1 MHVIFHPRPS
11 LADGTAMLTPMLDA
25 RVHINGVLVPN
36 TVASSLREG
45 GDRQAAPELGQ
56 AALTPDCRIVFGR
69 RHLFRLDVNPD
80 HPMLASGSAT
90 EIPPGVIS

>member
-1 MHVIFHPRPS
+1 M
-11 LADGTAMLTPMLDA
+11 LAPMLGA

-36 TVASSLREG
+36 TAASSLREG
-45 GDRQAAPELGQ
+45 GDRQAAQELGQ

-80 HPMLASGSAT
+80 HPMLASGSD
-90 EIPPGVIS
+90 IVISPGW